1 MRKVKDINELIDIMS
16 SIKGGTFATVCYLS
30 SAKVKKTLRG
40 VDTNAFGND
49 LDANR
54 TDGDDEYYDTLKQY
68 QGGSIKKFPYNGI
81 IKMSKIQFHWQTEE
95 KYKENYGKYAD
106 ARDALIR
113 KYGGEPNRKEGT
125 DTTQEYG
132 NGGVSVGNTEN
143 TQGRM
148 YTHQNGAT
156 IQNRSTEY
164 FLVDN
169 NGELKGGISKNAIQ
183 NIISKSSDADGVS
196 ALKKVNA
203 TDEQIASYLEELKA
217 LKFKVLKLMYDN
229 IVFIVASVNGEKILF
244 FNSKLANKIGSSSY
258 AVDINPQSFMDKAR
272 ELYKSSFADLQE
284 SVRRYNKMIKEN
296 MKKKQL
302 IRLTENDLHRII
314 KESVNNFILE
324 SSNSNIK
331 KKYINKLYKGV
342 KDLTSHIYKDD
353 NWSSAMKAFDII
365 SNIIGN
371 DGELSVWCE
380 NGGYWK
386 GVGEFPNYK
395 EYKFE
400 IELIDDIKINGS
412 LKCHSAGTVEDPFE
426 KYDVTVTFW

>member
-1 MRKVKDINELIDIMS
+1 MRKVKDIDELIKIMS

-30 SAKVKKTLRG
+30 SARVKKTLKG

-54 TDGDDEYYDTLKQY
+54 TDGDDEYYNTLKRY
-68 QGGSIKKFPYNGI
+68 QGGEIKKFPYNGVV
-81 IKMSKIQFHWQTEE
+81 KMSKFLFHWQTEK
-95 KYKENYGKYAD
+95 KYEENKNKYAN

-132 NGGVSVGNTEN
+132 DGNVSVGSTKN
-143 TQGRM
+143 TQGKM
-148 YTHQNGAT
+148 YSHQNGAT

-169 NGELKGGISKNAIQ
+169 NGDLKGGISKNAIQ
-183 NIISKSSDADGVS
+183 NIISKNGDEDGVS
-196 ALKKVNA
+196 ALRKVNA

-217 LKFKVLKLMYDN
+217 LNFKVLKLLYDN
-229 IVFIVASVNGEKILF
+229 IIFIVTTVDNEKILF

-284 SVRRYNKMIKEN
+284 SVRRYNKLIKEN
-296 MKKKQL
+296 KKRKQL
-302 IRLTENDLHRII
+302 IRLTESDLHKII
-314 KESVNNFILE
+314 RESVNNLLVE
-324 SSNSNIK
+324 ASNNNIK

-342 KDLTSHIYKDD
+342 QDLTSHIYKDD

-365 SNIIGN
+365 NNIIGS
-371 DGELSVWCE
+371 DGELNVWCE

-386 GVGEFPNYK
+386 GAGEFPNYK

-400 IELIDDIKINGS
+400 IELIDGIKINGS

>member
-1 MRKVKDINELIDIMS
+1 MRKVKDIDELIKIMS

-30 SAKVKKTLRG
+30 SARVKKTLRG

-54 TDGDDEYYDTLKQY
+54 TDGDDEYYNTLKKY
-68 QGGSIKKFPYNGI
+68 QGGEIKKFPYNGVV
-81 IKMSKIQFHWQTEE
+81 KMSKFQFHWQTEK
-95 KYKENYGKYAD
+95 KYKENQSKYAI

-132 NGGVSVGNTEN
+132 DGNVSVGSTEN
-143 TQGRM
+143 TQGKM
-148 YTHQNGAT
+148 YSHQNGAT

-169 NGELKGGISKNAIQ
+169 NGDLKGGISKNAIQ
-183 NIISKSSDADGVS
+183 NIISKNSDEDGVS

-217 LKFKVLKLMYDN
+217 LNFKVLKLLYDN
-229 IVFIVASVNGEKILF
+229 IIFIVTTVDNEKILF

-258 AVDINPQSFMDKAR
+258 TVDINPQSFMDKAR

-302 IRLTENDLHRII
+302 IRLTESDLHRVI
-314 KESVNNFILE
+314 KESVNIILNE
-324 SSNSNIK
+324 IGDTHRGQYMLGRLSNRQHHDYGKFAPRNGEYNSALTTA
-331 KKYINKLYKGV
+331 INAKRP
-342 KDLTSHIYKDD
+342 HYKDFNQGYEHEEKLGKKID
-353 NWSSAMKAFDII
+353 NPKGDDEFFDFIYQ
-365 SNIIGN
+365 GKK
-371 DGELSVWCE
+371 DRDLKE
-380 NGGYWK
+380 N
-386 GVGEFPNYK
+386 
-395 EYKFE
+395 
-400 IELIDDIKINGS
+400 
-412 LKCHSAGTVEDPFE
+412 
-426 KYDVTVTFW
+426 